1 MKKEDKSKVI
11 AQIKSTIEA
20 YKCFYITDIADLNS
34 ERTSDLRKVCFNQD
48 VKLLVVKN
56 TLFKKALESLSEG
69 GDFSPLFD
77 TLKGS
82 TSIMFSNN
90 SNSPAK
96 LIKEFKKDKK
106 NNGKP
111 VLKAAY
117 VQECFYVGEDQLESL
132 ITLKSKEQLLGEIVG
147 LLQSPA
153 KNVISAL
160 KSGGNTLHGVLETL
174 SNK

>member
-1 MKKEDKSKVI
+1 M
-11 AQIKSTIEA
+11 
-20 YKCFYITDIADLNS
+20 
-34 ERTSDLRKVCFNQD
+34 
-48 VKLLVVKN
+48 
-56 TLFKKALESLSEG
+56 SEG

-90 SNSPAK
+90 GNSPAK

-111 VLKAAY
+111 ILKAAY
-117 VQECFYVGEDQLESL
+117 VQECFYVGEDQLDSL
-132 ITLKSKEQLLGEIVG
+132 VSLKTKEQLIGEIVG

-160 KSGGNTLHGVLETL
+160 QSGGNTLHGVLQTL
-174 SNK
+174 SEK

>member
-1 MKKEDKSKVI
+1 
-11 AQIKSTIEA
+11 
-20 YKCFYITDIADLNS
+20 
-34 ERTSDLRKVCFNQD
+34 
-48 VKLLVVKN
+48 
-56 TLFKKALESLSEG
+56 
-69 GDFSPLFD
+69 
-77 TLKGS
+77 
-82 TSIMFSNN
+82 MFSNN

>member
-1 MKKEDKSKVI
+1 MKKEDKSQII

-20 YKCFYITDIADLNS
+20 YNCFYVTDIADLNS
-34 ERTSDLRKVCFNQD
+34 EKTSNLRKLCFNQNI
-48 VKLLVVKN
+48 KLLVVKN
-56 TLFKKALESLSEG
+56 TLFKKALEDMG
-69 GDFSPLFD
+69 GDFSPLFG

-82 TSIMFSNN
+82 TSIMFTNN